1 MRARMAKPVDAK
13 DLKSLAFMACGFE
26 SRFGHQQ
33 QAKSPNPKPGI
44 RKAENT
50 LALTALTP
58 TGVICSCAGQ
68 AGKRIRNLPIF
79 QNLACYTSGRRSSGH
94 YRLPLSASERQFRGI
109 LLWFFS
115 EDRAAAEAPSR
126 PGGPPIAHNICPRS
140 RCAGRCRNSGRA
152 DAVRKSRSKS
162 KRSSNRKRPK
172 GGCAPLGR
180 LSIGFKQTD
189 PKQAFLLTRLQTS

>member
-58 TGVICSCAGQ
+58 TVVICSCAGQ

-79 QNLACYTSGRRSSGH
+79 QNLACYSSVRRSSGH
-94 YRLPLSASERQFRGI
+94 YRLPLSASELAMSGHFAVVFLRR
-109 LLWFFS
+109 S
-115 EDRAAAEAPSR
+115 
-126 PGGPPIAHNICPRS
+126 GG
-140 RCAGRCRNSGRA
+140 
-152 DAVRKSRSKS
+152 SRSAFAARRTANS
-162 KRSSNRKRPK
+162 AQHMPAIEMRWSLQELGQ
-172 GGCAPLGR
+172 GGCSPKVPIKIQTFQQQKTAEGR
-180 LSIGFKQTD
+180 MRTPRPFVD
-189 PKQAFLLTRLQTS
+189 RL